1 MQKIL
6 ITGGSGLI
14 GVQLTK
20 LLIKEGF
27 EVAHLTREKN
37 SLCGV
42 RTYLWDTRKN
52 FIEDGALENTS
63 YIIHLA
69 GTNIGGGRWTE
80 ERKKSIVKSRT
91 KTADFLLQKVK
102 EKNIR
107 LKAFL
112 SASGTSY
119 YGMVTSDT
127 IFTEEDTFGNDF
139 AAQCVVEWEK
149 SVDRFSEICRVVKLR
164 TGIVLDKNGGAL
176 QKMYGPM
183 QWGIG
188 SALGTGKQWMPWI
201 HIDDICK
208 MYLFALKN
216 EMAGVFNAVAPE
228 HITNEQFI
236 RTLAK
241 VTRHRLIMPKVPA
254 FLLRWIFGE
263 MAIIVLEG
271 SRISGEKIQR
281 QSFTFSYSELNNAVV
296 SLYR

>member
-14 GVQLTK
+14 GVPLTK
-20 LLIKEGF
+20 LLVKEGF

-91 KTADFLLQKVK
+91 KTAEFLLQKVK
-102 EKNIR
+102 EKNIP
-107 LKAFL
+107 LKAFI

-119 YGMVTSDT
+119 YGTVTSDK

-149 SVDRFSEICRVVKLR
+149 SVKRFSEICRVVKLR

-188 SALGTGKQWMPWI
+188 SALGSGKQWMPWI

-216 EMAGVFNAVAPE
+216 DISGSYNAVAPE
-228 HITNEQFI
+228 HINNEQFI
-236 RTLAK
+236 SSLAK
-241 VTRHRLIMPKVPA
+241 VTRHKLILPKVPS

-263 MAIIVLEG
+263 MAMIVLEG
-271 SRISGEKIQR
+271 SRISDEKIKKEG
-281 QSFTFSYSELNNAVV
+281 FTFEYPELYK
-296 SLYR
+296 SLSTIYR

>member
-14 GVQLTK
+14 GVSLTK
-20 LLIKEGF
+20 LLVKEGY
-27 EVAHLTREKN
+27 EVTHLTREKN

-42 RTYLWDTRKN
+42 RTYLWDTRKK
-52 FIEDGALENTS
+52 FIEAGALENTS

-69 GTNIGGGRWTE
+69 GTNIGGGRWTD
-80 ERKKSIVKSRT
+80 ERKNSIVKSRT
-91 KTADFLLQKVK
+91 KTAEFLFQKVK
-102 EKNIR
+102 EKNIP
-107 LKAFL
+107 LKAFI
-112 SASGTSY
+112 SASGISY
-119 YGMVTSDT
+119 YGTVTSDN
-127 IFTEEDTFGNDF
+127 IFNEEDTFGKDF

-176 QKMYGPM
+176 QKMFAPM

-208 MYLFALKN
+208 MYLFVLKN
-216 EMAGVFNAVAPE
+216 DLSGIFNAVAPE
-228 HITNEQFI
+228 QVTNEQFI

-241 VTRHRLIMPKVPA
+241 VTRHRLLMPKVPA

-271 SRISGEKIQR
+271 SRVSGEKIQK
-281 QSFTFSYSELNNAVV
+281 QGFIFGYSELNKALV
-296 SLYR
+296 SIYA